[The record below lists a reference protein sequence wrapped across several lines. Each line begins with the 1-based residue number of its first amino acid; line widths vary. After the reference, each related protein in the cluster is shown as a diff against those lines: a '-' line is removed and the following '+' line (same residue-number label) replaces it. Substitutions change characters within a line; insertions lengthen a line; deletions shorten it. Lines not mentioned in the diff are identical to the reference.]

1 MRSAIKYF
9 SLAATILLASC
20 GGGGGSAGT
29 TPGGS
34 TVSVASF
41 DYVLDKNAISN
52 SGADEATLTATALD
66 ATNNPVSGV
75 TFKVSADSG
84 IYTPVTTVTDSSG
97 KVVGKISTGANKSNR
112 AINLSMTMGDK
123 AKTDKISVT
132 GSKISLSTVPAAPA
146 PGAQVTLAIKVVDVN
161 GVGIAG
167 VPVTLGGSLGFKGSV
182 NTDSTGTAS
191 AVIAAAPTAG
201 GIYTVESTGSGVTE
215 TREVQVISPSA
226 GVPDAVG
233 TISAASL
240 AITPNTITPNAAGVT
255 TSRAELRALFQD
267 ASNRA
272 IKNVRVR
279 FEIVEPSLGAGERI
293 STGNAIV
300 YTDQNGVATADYIA
314 GTRSSPTNG
323 VVIRACYAATD
334 AAIAGTACPNSQTAT
349 MTVASSPLSITLGD
363 NNKLEKGNSELTY
376 IKKFDVAVADAAG
389 NAVPNAQISASID
402 LIYYRKAKGI
412 VSVNDAPG
420 YIDPLYICENEDLNR
435 NGLIDSG
442 LLINGV
448 LVDED
453 INRNG
458 KIEPRK
464 ADVIISYVGG
474 QVTGANGRTVIQV
487 EYPQS
492 VAYWIDYA
500 VKVTTNVAGSEGV
513 VKKIYRTEAVKGDME
528 NGSFLMP
535 PYGAQECTSPN

>member
-1 MRSAIKYF
+1 MKFFGNLFAIT
-9 SLAATILLASC
+9 AVALLASC
-20 GGGGGSAGT
+20 GGGGGSAGS

-41 DYVLDKNAISN
+41 DYVLDKNSISN
-52 SGADEATLTATALD
+52 SGGDEATLTATALD
-66 ATNNPVSGV
+66 ATNNPVAGV
-75 TFKVSADSG
+75 AFKVSADSG
-84 IYTPVTTVTDSSG
+84 IYTPVTSVTDSFG

-123 AKTDKISVT
+123 AKTDRISVT

-146 PGAQVTLAIKVVDVN
+146 PGVQVTLAVKVVDVN
-161 GVGIAG
+161 GVGIAS
-167 VPVTLGGSLGFKGSV
+167 VPVTLGGSLGFKGAVS
-182 NTDSTGTAS
+182 TDSTGTAN
-191 AVIAAAPTAG
+191 AVIAAAPAVG

-215 TREVQVISPSA
+215 SREIQVISPSV

-240 AITPNTITPNAAGVT
+240 AITPNTITPNPAGVT
-255 TSRAELRALFQD
+255 TSRAVLRALFQD

-279 FEIVEPSLGAGERI
+279 FEIVEPSLGAGEQI
-293 STGNAIV
+293 STGSAIV

-314 GTRSSPTNG
+314 GTRSSPTSG
-323 VVIRACYAATD
+323 VKIRACYAATD
-334 AAIAGTACPNSQTAT
+334 AAIAGTACPNSQVAT
-349 MTVASSPLSITLGD
+349 MTVASSPLSIALGD

-389 NAVPNAQISASID
+389 NAVPNAQISASVD
-402 LIYYRKAKGI
+402 LRSYRKAAGI
-412 VSVNDAPG
+412 ALVNDAIG
-420 YIDPLYICENEDLNR
+420 YITPPAICANEDVNR
-435 NGLIDSG
+435 NGLLNSPVGGIP
-442 LLINGV
+442 
-448 LVDED
+448 ED
-453 INRNG
+453 INGNG

-464 ADVIISYVGG
+464 ADIIISYVGG
-474 QVTGANGRTVIQV
+474 QVTGANGRAVIQV

-500 VKVTTNVAGSEGV
+500 VKVTTNVAGSEGSV
-513 VKKIYRTEAVKGDME
+513 EKVYLTDALKEDVE
-528 NGSFLMP
+528 NGSFLKP
-535 PYGAQECTSPN
+535 PYGAQACTSPN

>member
-1 MRSAIKYF
+1 M
-9 SLAATILLASC
+9 
-20 GGGGGSAGT
+20 
-29 TPGGS
+29 
-34 TVSVASF
+34 
-41 DYVLDKNAISN
+41 
-52 SGADEATLTATALD
+52 D

-146 PGAQVTLAIKVVDVN
+146 PGAQVRLAIKVVDVN

-167 VPVTLGGSLGFKGSV
+167 VPVTLGGSLGFKGTV
-182 NTDSTGTAS
+182 NTDSTGNAS

-215 TREVQVISPSA
+215 TREIQVTSPSA

-255 TSRAELRALFQD
+255 TSRAALRALFQD

-279 FEIVEPSLGAGERI
+279 FEIVEPSLGAGEQI

-349 MTVASSPLSITLGD
+349 MTVASSPLSIALGD

-389 NAVPNAQISASID
+389 NAVPNAQISASVD
-402 LIYYRKAKGI
+402 LRFYRKADGI
-412 VSVNDAPG
+412 ELVNDAIG
-420 YIDPLYICENEDLNR
+420 YKTPPAICANEDANR
-435 NGLIDSG
+435 NGLLDAS
-442 LLINGV
+442 
-448 LVDED
+448 ED
-453 INRNG
+453 INGNG

-487 EYPQS
+487 EYAQS

-500 VKVTTNVAGSEGV
+500 VKVTTNVAGSEGSV
-513 VKKIYRTEAVKGDME
+513 EKVYLTEALKEDVE
-528 NGSFLMP
+528 NGSFLKP
-535 PYGAQECTSPN
+535 PYGAQGCTSPN

>member
-1 MRSAIKYF
+1 MKNTIKFF
-9 SLAATILLASC
+9 SLAVVVFLASC

-34 TVSVASF
+34 APSIASF
-41 DYVLDKNAISN
+41 DYVLDKNSITN
-52 SGADEATLTATALD
+52 SGSDEATLTATALD
-66 ATNNPVSGV
+66 ANNNPVSGV
-75 TFKVSADSG
+75 AFKVSADSG
-84 IYTPVTTVTDSSG
+84 IYSPVANVTDSSG
-97 KVVGKISTGANKSNR
+97 KIVGKVSTGANKSNR
-112 AINLSMTMGDK
+112 AISLTMTMGDK
-123 AKTDKISVT
+123 VKTEKISVT
-132 GSKISLSTVPAAPA
+132 GSKISLSTTPAAPA
-146 PGAQVTLAIKVVDVN
+146 PGAQVTLTVKVVDIN

-167 VPVTLGGSLGFKGSV
+167 VPVNLGGNLGFKGTV

-191 AVIAAAPTAG
+191 TTILAAPNVSG
-201 GIYTVESTGSGVTE
+201 VYTVEGSGSGVKE
-215 TREVQVISPSA
+215 SREIQVISPSA

-233 TISAASL
+233 VISAASL
-240 AITPNTITPNAAGVT
+240 AIAPNTITPNAAGST
-255 TSRAELRALFQD
+255 TSRAALRAIFQD

-279 FEIVEPSLGAGERI
+279 FEIVEPSLGAGEQI
-293 STGNAIV
+293 STGSAIV

-323 VVIRACYAATD
+323 VVIRACYASTD
-334 AAIAGTACPNSQTAT
+334 AAIAGTACPTSQTAT

-389 NAVPNAQISASID
+389 NAVANAQISASVD
-402 LIYYRKAKGI
+402 LRSYRKSTGI
-412 VSVNDAPG
+412 AVVNNAIG
-420 YIDPLYICENEDLNR
+420 YVTSPAICANEDTNR
-435 NGLIDSG
+435 NGLLDAS
-442 LLINGV
+442 
-448 LVDED
+448 ED
-453 INRNG
+453 INGNG

-464 ADVIISYVGG
+464 ADAIISYVGG

-500 VKVTTNVAGSEGV
+500 VKVTTNVAGSEGSV
-513 VKKIYRTEAVKGDME
+513 EKVYLTEALEEDVE
-528 NGSFLMP
+528 NGSFLKP
-535 PYGAQECTSPN
+535 PYGAQGCTSPN

>member
-1 MRSAIKYF
+1 MRSALKYF

-97 KVVGKISTGANKSNR
+97 KVIGKISTGANKSNR

-161 GVGIAG
+161 GVGISA
-167 VPVTLGGSLGFKGSV
+167 VPVTLGGSLGFKGTV

-201 GIYTVESTGSGVTE
+201 GIYTVESTGSGVTQS
-215 TREVQVISPSA
+215 REIQVISPSA

-233 TISAASL
+233 TISAPSL
-240 AITPNTITPNAAGVT
+240 AITPNTIAPNAAGVT
-255 TSRAELRALFQD
+255 TSRAALRALFQD

-279 FEIVEPSLGAGERI
+279 FEIVEPSLGAGEQI
-293 STGNAIV
+293 STGSAIV
-300 YTDQNGVATADYIA
+300 YTDQNGIATADYIA

-334 AAIAGTACPNSQTAT
+334 AAIAGNACPNFQIAT

-389 NAVPNAQISASID
+389 NAVPNAQISASVD
-402 LIYYRKAKGI
+402 LRFYRKAAGI
-412 VSVNDAPG
+412 ELVNDAVG
-420 YIDPLYICENEDLNR
+420 YKTPPAICANEDANR
-435 NGLIDSG
+435 NGLLDAS
-442 LLINGV
+442 
-448 LVDED
+448 ED
-453 INRNG
+453 INGNG

-513 VKKIYRTEAVKGDME
+513 VEKIYLTEAVKGDME